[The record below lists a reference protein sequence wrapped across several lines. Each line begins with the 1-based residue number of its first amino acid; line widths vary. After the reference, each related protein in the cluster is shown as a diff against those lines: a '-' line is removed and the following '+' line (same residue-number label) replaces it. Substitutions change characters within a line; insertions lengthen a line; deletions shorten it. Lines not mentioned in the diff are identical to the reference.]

1 MTRFIIS
8 NQEVVTAVEFALEH
22 HLGGEIFVP
31 KTPSYRITDLA
42 TAIAPNMGQDE
53 VGIRPG
59 EKIYEELIS
68 RAESGNTIEMD
79 GYYVIL
85 PSLTYT
91 GHRALDNYLEHY
103 NAQVVTDG
111 FHYCSNGN
119 PVFETVESLRE
130 KIHLYIKPSIKF

>member
-42 TAIAPNMGQDE
+42 TAIAPNMGQEE

-59 EKIYEELIS
+59 EKIYEELHFKS
-68 RAESGNTIEMD
+68 RKWE
-79 GYYVIL
+79 
-85 PSLTYT
+85 
-91 GHRALDNYLEHY
+91 Y
-103 NAQVVTDG
+103 NR
-111 FHYCSNGN
+111 NGWL
-119 PVFETVESLRE
+119 LRYPTFPN
-130 KIHLYIKPSIKF
+130 IYWSSSIR

>member
-1 MTRFIIS
+1 MKH
-8 NQEVVTAVEFALEH
+8 E
-22 HLGGEIFVP
+22 EI
-31 KTPSYRITDLA
+31 
-42 TAIAPNMGQDE
+42 
-53 VGIRPG
+53 GIRPG

-79 GYYVIL
+79 GYYAIL

-103 NAQVVTDG
+103 NAQTVADG
-111 FHYCSNGN
+111 FHYCSNEN

-130 KIHLYIKPSIKF
+130 KIHLYIKPPIKF